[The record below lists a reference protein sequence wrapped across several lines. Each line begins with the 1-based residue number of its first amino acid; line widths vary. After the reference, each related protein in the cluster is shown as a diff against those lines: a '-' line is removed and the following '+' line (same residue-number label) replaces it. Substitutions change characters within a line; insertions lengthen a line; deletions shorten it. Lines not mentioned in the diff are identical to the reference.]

1 MQCIKSC
8 HLTISVCLKTQ
19 TLAYQ
24 GVSFPISSSK
34 FGEGPEEGS
43 NKTPLGMF
51 QVCEKFGAGDEV
63 FSVYKGRRKQA
74 VWNRDGND
82 LGEDMILSRILRL
95 TGMESGNTNTYQRYI
110 YIHGTNDEA
119 GIGEKKS
126 IGCIRMKNEDV
137 IALYNLVPLGTLVQ
151 ISA

>member
-1 MQCIKSC
+1 MQCLKPLLEAIQ
-8 HLTISVCLKTQ
+8 VCLTTQ
-19 TLAYQ
+19 TLRYQ
-24 GVSFPISSSK
+24 NVVFSISSSK
-34 FGEGPEEGS
+34 FGEGAEEGS
-43 NKTPLGMF
+43 NKTPLGQF

-63 FSVYKGRRKQA
+63 FSVYKGRRKQS
-74 VWNRDGND
+74 VWNRDSND
-82 LGEDMILSRILRL
+82 LEEDMILSRILRL
-95 TGMESGNTNTYQRYI
+95 AGMESENANTYQRFI
-110 YIHGTNDEA
+110 YIHGTNDED